1 MNTYEDTYYNCT
13 RLEQAFLDY
22 GEGQGLEMQD
32 IPKRLL
38 EPFAIKLFT
47 NTSLAGDKGKQDEI
61 LDTMINEIQTIQMQY
76 DMGLIDDD
84 YMLELSERWDN
95 GDNHYSEYAQTEL
108 EALRNKYERQEMPQ
122 MQGTWDLLDNI

>member
-22 GEGQGLEMQD
+22 RDSEGLEMQD
-32 IPKRLL
+32 IPQRLL

-47 NTSLAGDKGKQDEI
+47 DTPLAGDKGKQDEI
-61 LDTMINEIQTIQMQY
+61 LDTMINQRQTIQQQY

-84 YMLELSERWDN
+84 YMLELAEIWNNIHNPLQD
-95 GDNHYSEYAQTEL
+95 
-108 EALRNKYERQEMPQ
+108 YERQEMPQ